1 MTDTG
6 KETTMSQR
14 INDAGFRPVRHDQ
27 LRQERGHDTYKL
39 DGKLREPAAC
49 GA

>member
-1 MTDTG
+1 
-6 KETTMSQR
+6 MSQR

-49 GA
+49 GT